1 MSDMGLIG
9 GTIYD
14 ALIAKVAQK
23 AKVDRLFTLNIDHFK
38 RVWQEGEKK
47 IIAP

>member
-1 MSDMGLIG
+1 MSEMGLIG

-23 AKVDRLFTLNIDHFK
+23 AKVERLLTLNINHF
-38 RVWQEGEKK
+38 RRGQDEENK